1 MTDLTQQLRDGADAP
16 HLSIGQAWDL
26 LGEAADALED
36 ISSVL
41 VDKDREIE
49 CLREIPC
56 LVESPDGNPGW
67 STIGDAVKLLAAAR
81 RERDEALANLERAAE
96 DIATGADGQ
105 EADRLRDALESVMR
119 YCEELTRGTTHYEGC
134 ADDHPYCKIWSIA
147 QQAIAREAPAK

>member
-1 MTDLTQQLRDGADAP
+1 MTDLIQQLRDGADAP

-49 CLREIPC
+49 RLREIPC

-105 EADRLRDALESVMR
+105 EADRLRDALEWIANSAG
-119 YCEELTRGTTHYEGC
+119 EKLERGFMGERH
-134 ADDHPYCKIWSIA
+134 ADCVFR
-147 QQAIAREAPAK
+147 AREALAK